1 MSRGPAIKPETATFL
16 YTRGATLARALPRGV
31 ALRVATAGGW
41 ASALVMREG
50 RFLVARNLERVAG
63 EPVGRWRLRR
73 RVLASFAHYARYWV
87 ESARLPTTSDA
98 EVDEGHDVVG
108 YDHVQRALDAGTGI
122 ILVLPHLGGWE
133 WSAFWLARIN
143 NVRVTAVVEPLQ
155 PPELMEWFVEFRR
168 SLGMTIVPL
177 GPTAGQEVLAALK
190 RNDVVCL
197 LADRDVNGSGLD
209 VTFFGEKTT
218 MPAGPATLALRSGAP
233 LCPTAVYFDGR
244 YGHRGVV
251 RPPID
256 TTRTGRLRTD
266 VARVT
271 QAVADELEGLIR
283 EAPEQWHLLQPNWPS
298 DEIALADFRQQ
309 RQQRR
314 PSPRPRLRPVR

>member
-1 MSRGPAIKPETATFL
+1 MQ
-16 YTRGATLARALPRGV
+16 ALPRPV
-31 ALRVATAGGW
+31 ALALATLGGW
-41 ASALVMREG
+41 ASCLVMAEG
-50 RFLVARNLERVAG
+50 RFLVSRNLQRIAG
-63 EPVGRWRLRR
+63 GTLGPWQLRR
-73 RVLASFAHYARYWV
+73 QVLSSFAHYSRYWV
-87 ESARLPTTSDA
+87 ESARLPKTPDD

-108 YDHVQRALDAGTGI
+108 YEHVQRALDAGTGI

-155 PPELMEWFVEFRR
+155 PPAVMEWFMSFRR
-168 SLGMTIVPL
+168 SLGMNIVPL

-197 LADRDVNGSGLD
+197 LADRDVNGAGID

-218 MPAGPATLALRSGAP
+218 MPGGPATLALRSGAP

-251 RPPID
+251 RPPLD
-256 TTRTGRLRTD
+256 ATRTGRLRAD
-266 VARVT
+266 VHRLT
-271 QAVADELEGLIR
+271 QQVADELEELIR
-283 EAPEQWHLLQPNWPS
+283 AAPEQWHLMQPNWPS
-298 DEIALADFRQQ
+298 DEVALADR
-309 RQQRR
+309 
-314 PSPRPRLRPVR
+314 RLRRER